1 MNGAAARSLRAG
13 MAQLCLLLLLPI
25 AVQLPRLR
33 TSVTLRRP
41 GTYRS
46 FFSCSSLGALGPRK
60 YSKNRMVPATKEVKG
75 ESTPRART
83 HACTNTRR
91 RAHRCCALAI
101 ALALLLSSSL
111 NSGSC
116 HGVPCLPC
124 RALYTHGQ
132 PILQISTRKSYKINK
147 AGYDSQFGIVGL
159 LKFLHTQTLKKT
171 QQEICHWFTTA
182 NPGRIHEKKS
192 SNQTHSPAWWPENR
206 KAKARACNARECSHS
221 VQILTAKIP
230 MTHSRAS
237 YLFFFIHG

>member
-132 PILQISTRKSYKINK
+132 PILQISTRK
-147 AGYDSQFGIVGL
+147 
-159 LKFLHTQTLKKT
+159 
-171 QQEICHWFTTA
+171 
-182 NPGRIHEKKS
+182 GRIRQPIWHRWSSQVLTHTDTKK
-192 SNQTHSPAWWPENR
+192 NT
-206 KAKARACNARECSHS
+206 ARNLPLVHNSKS
-221 VQILTAKIP
+221 W
-230 MTHSRAS
+230 
-237 YLFFFIHG
+237 